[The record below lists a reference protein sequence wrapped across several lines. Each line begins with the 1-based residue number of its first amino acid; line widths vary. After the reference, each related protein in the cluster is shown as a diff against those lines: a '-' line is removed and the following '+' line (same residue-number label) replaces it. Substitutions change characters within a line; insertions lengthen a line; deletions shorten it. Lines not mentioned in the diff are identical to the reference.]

1 MPDDS
6 TPRSRRALLAAAAG
20 GAAAL
25 AAHAALPLTAI
36 AADPNDVVLGIEN
49 HSTARTAIL
58 RDDDT
63 AGAIGFT
70 VNAFGSESIGSESFG
85 QGIGIR
91 AGGSTAAGTYAFSL
105 SNADAASIAETA
117 FTGVYGWS
125 PADDVNR
132 VGHRG
137 VG

>member
-70 VNAFGSESIGSESFG
+70 VNALGSESIGSESFG
-85 QGIGIR
+85 QGIGHPR
-91 AGGSTAAGTYAFSL
+91 RRLDGRRDLRVLALECGRGL
-105 SNADAASIAETA
+105 HRR
-117 FTGVYGWS
+117 
-125 PADDVNR
+125 NR
-132 VGHRG
+132 VHRRVRLVAG
-137 VG
+137 